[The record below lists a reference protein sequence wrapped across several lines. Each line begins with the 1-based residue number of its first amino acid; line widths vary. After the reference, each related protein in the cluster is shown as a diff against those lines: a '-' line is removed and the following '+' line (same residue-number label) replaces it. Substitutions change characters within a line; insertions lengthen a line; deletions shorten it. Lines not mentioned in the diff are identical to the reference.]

1 MKTVCIFFIFLLAD
15 AKEKILVQAKL
26 GDTANFTWSYA
37 KFASPIISVGPFSGG
52 MMTSIIGYF
61 EKSKAEMNPN
71 LSNELR
77 SRYEFVGNV
86 VAKSVS
92 LLLKNVGKEDNNTQF
107 AISITTTTRI
117 HQEIS
122 MLQIVGES
130 VIYFVVC
137 IILIF

>member
-37 KFASPIISVGPFSGG
+37 KFTSPTIYVGPFSGG
-52 MMTSIIGYF
+52 RMTSIIGYF

-86 VAKSVS
+86 IAKSVS
-92 LLLKNVGKEDNNTQF
+92 LLLKNVGKEDNSTEF

-137 IILIF
+137 II